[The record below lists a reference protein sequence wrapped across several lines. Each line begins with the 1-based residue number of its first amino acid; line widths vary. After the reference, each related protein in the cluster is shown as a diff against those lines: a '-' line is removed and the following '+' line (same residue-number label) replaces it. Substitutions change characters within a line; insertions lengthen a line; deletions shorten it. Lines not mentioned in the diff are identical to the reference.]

1 QLTADKAQS
10 EKNAALLNDKNA
22 DLAKVTRSLTDTEQ
36 KLKNAETEKQ
46 KLADQLAGQNKD
58 AAAQSDKLK
67 KELSTLAAD
76 KTALEKQITQLNAKN
91 TDNAKMA
98 AQLQTLEKE
107 LQLREADKLKLTAQ
121 LQSRE
126 ADNTRQSDN
135 LKKEV
140 AALTVDKA
148 TLEQKIAQLTAD
160 KQLLSAKVSGAD
172 KESSTVQADNTEL
185 NKKLAAEQQRAAQ
198 LDKAL
203 KEKTQQI
210 EALAKSDAELIKL
223 NTQLDNQKK
232 QLADKDAELAKAAA
246 KLKEN
251 ADLTAKYTALQKEMD
266 KQKAVVSAQRTENT
280 MLNTQIAKAE
290 EKNKAVTAY
299 TFQQVGELNK
309 RKNQELIARLERQNY
324 SKMTPDVYY
333 RITKQG
339 QKYKALK
346 GKTVTFAMHEELT
359 DGKVTVSYPAN
370 TPAVI
375 PFNELPGDLAKFVSL
390 AGAGGAVDVYIK
402 PEGGYGVAGIEGQ
415 IPPNSMSMIKLNV
428 LKIE

>member
-1 QLTADKAQS
+1 
-10 EKNAALLNDKNA
+10 
-22 DLAKVTRSLTDTEQ
+22 
-36 KLKNAETEKQ
+36 
-46 KLADQLAGQNKD
+46 
-58 AAAQSDKLK
+58 
-67 KELSTLAAD
+67 
-76 KTALEKQITQLNAKN
+76 LEKQITELNAQN
-91 TDNAKMA
+91 SDNAKMA

-107 LQLREADKLKLTAQ
+107 LQQREADKLKLTAQ

-172 KESSTVQADNTEL
+172 KESRTVQADNAEL
-185 NKKLAAEQQRAAQ
+185 NKKLAAEQQRADQ

-280 MLNTQIAKAE
+280 TLNTQIAKAE

-346 GKTVTFAMHEELT
+346 GKTVTFAMHEKLT
-359 DGKVTVSYPAN
+359 DGKVTVSYPVNA
-370 TPAVI
+370 PAVI